1 MTEER
6 PADLVRNQTGTTEA
20 TSFATAPATPLTPG
34 TPTAEYALSS
44 HAHQEGPAPAPSTEA
59 NTSNDEQQ
67 TEYDASQDPVTPTER
82 TVQREVSS
90 HHVPVGVLD
99 PEGTAEL
106 TRKLTQ
112 TSTKPGVAGD
122 KELGEAE
129 EGQPTFDPFD
139 ERGNFDLDLFLQH
152 VFQRSDERGSKSRSM
167 GIAFKDLTVAGVGS
181 GVALSNSMSSLLL
194 EPFRAIL
201 NFRQMFNPPV
211 RRILQDFTGN
221 VKPGEM
227 LLVLGRP
234 GAGCTSFLK
243 SLASYRD
250 GFKSITGEIS
260 YEGFSHKEIDSML
273 RGDVCYIPEDDV
285 HFATLNVGQ
294 TLEFAA
300 ATRAPQARRRIAVG
314 GSGKD
319 TRKDYVNMVREVL
332 GTILG
337 LRHTFQTVVGNDLI
351 RGVSGGERK
360 RVSIAEILASR
371 AKVFLF
377 DNSSRGLDSSTAL
390 EFVRALRIATD
401 VAHATTVASIYQ
413 ASENIVKLFDKTVVI
428 YDGHIVYFGP
438 TEKAAPYFNS
448 LGFIPQDRQ
457 TTADFLVSV
466 TDPFGRRINDGYE
479 SRVPRTAIE
488 MAKVWKESEL
498 GRENE
503 AATNAYLQELKEK
516 SSRDAQREYKSIA
529 AEEHAKHVRRE
540 SKFLLSYPQQIRL
553 AIKRRAQI
561 VWGDS
566 ATQITLAFAS
576 LFQALI
582 SGSVFYSMPAN
593 SAGFFSRGGVMFFA
607 VLYNSFMALAEIP
620 NGYAQR
626 PIVIRQ
632 NRFAMLH
639 PSADALANTL
649 LDLPIRVINV
659 TVFDVLLYF
668 MTRLYFSADAFFVF
682 WSTTLLATYTMVA
695 FFRALA
701 ATCRSEALATMI
713 GGLAVIDSALYA
725 GYVIP
730 RPSMVVWW
738 KWLSYCNPLAFAFE
752 ILIANEFRNLP
763 QAPCALLIPY
773 GAEYT
778 TVSNEYKVCPTA
790 GSRPGQ
796 EFINGDDYIAASYG
810 YYWSNAGRNAGI
822 IFGFWFAFLAWYC
835 LASLYQ
841 KDPTASGGVTVFQ
854 RGKAPQAAKKATKAV
869 GDDLEENS
877 VDQEGGFSD
886 EAVHEQQAKT
896 QDLAATKIVAAKDI
910 FTWKDVTYDVLVKGN
925 KQRRLLNHVSGFI
938 RPGTMVA
945 LMGESGAGKTTLL
958 NVLAQRTSVGVVGGD
973 FTVSSRPLPRS
984 FQADTGYAQQQDVHM
999 GETTVREALVFS
1011 ALLRQPAETPKQE
1024 KLDYV
1029 EAVIQMLE
1037 MESFDNAMVGEV
1049 GAGLSVE
1056 QRKRLTIGVELAAKP
1071 ELLLFLDEPTSGLDG
1086 QSAWSI
1092 IRFLR
1097 KLADAGQAILCTVH
1111 QPSGELFCSF
1121 DRLLLLKKGGEAVYF
1136 GDIGPKASNV
1146 IQYFGERGDVKF
1158 NEGDNPAEFMLEA
1171 IGAGATA
1178 TTAQNWHQLYK
1189 ESPMAAQLER
1199 DFAAIEEESK
1209 AREVRPEDEK
1219 RGARQ
1224 YAVGTL
1230 TQLRLVV
1237 YRQMQFQHR
1246 NVTYMGAKIGLN
1258 VLAGLFIGSSFW
1270 NQGQNL
1276 SVASLQNKLFAV
1288 FMALVISTSLAQ
1300 QLQPVIINLR
1310 GIYEIRERPSK
1321 MYSWPVAVT
1330 AYLIG
1335 EIPWNLLGSTLF
1347 WAPWFWM
1354 IGFTG
1359 GDRAAFNW
1367 GLIQLFSLYWSTFAT
1382 ALAVISP
1389 NPLLASVL
1397 FSTFFSF
1404 VIIFCGVVQPPPLLP
1419 YFWRV
1424 WMFPLSPFTYLVETL
1439 VGNAVTGI
1447 PVRCEPGE
1455 LNVLRPPPGQSC
1467 DTYLGAFS
1475 TDLNALNS
1483 GAPIIATD
1491 SGYFQTL
1498 SDGLCGYCQF
1508 RDGDKFMESVSLY
1521 ARYRYRDVGILCA
1534 YIFFNVL
1541 LAYALF
1547 FFFRIGFQNRKGPS
1561 VKTKA
1566 ASAAK
1571 STADSKDVDEEKSE
1585 GPTVAKDIGLAPVS
1599 ATGQQAVKDETIDKK
1614 AVEAA

>member
-1 MTEER
+1 MTSER
-6 PADLVRNQTGTTEA
+6 PTVERSSTVASESTKYT
-20 TSFATAPATPLTPG
+20 TAPPTPLPG
-34 TPTAEYALSS
+34 TPSAENALNLDEP
-44 HAHQEGPAPAPSTEA
+44 QETIAPTPQVADGQA
-59 NTSNDEQQ
+59 
-67 TEYDASQDPVTPTER
+67 TPTTLR
-82 TVQREVSS
+82 GTRQRSS
-90 HHVPVGVLD
+90 STHSIPVGTLD
-99 PEGTAEL
+99 PDGTAEL
-106 TRKLTQ
+106 TRKLTASSARQ
-112 TSTKPGVAGD
+112 AAVARHED
-122 KELGEAE
+122 AAKVE
-129 EGQPTFDPFD
+129 EGQPTFNPFD
-139 ERGNFDLDLFLQH
+139 DKGNFDLELFLKH
-152 VFQRSDERGSKSRSM
+152 VFERSAAEKGSRPREM
-167 GIAFKDLTVAGVGS
+167 GVAFRNLSVVGVGS

-194 EPFRAIL
+194 EPFRAIM
-201 NFRQMFNPPV
+201 NIRQMFNPPL
-211 RRILQDFTGN
+211 RKILHDFTGF
-221 VKPGEM
+221 VRPGEM

-243 SLASYRD
+243 SVASYRD
-250 GFKSITGEIS
+250 GFKSISGDIS
-260 YEGFSHKEIDSML
+260 YEGFTHKTIDGTL
-273 RGDVCYIPEDDV
+273 RGDVCYVPEDDV

-300 ATRAPQARRRIAVG
+300 ATRAPQARRRIAIG
-314 GSGKD
+314 GSGD
-319 TRKDYVNMVREVL
+319 SSRSDYINMVREVL

-401 VAHATTVASIYQ
+401 VARATTIASIYQ
-413 ASENIVKLFDKTVVI
+413 AGENIVKLFDKTCVI
-428 YDGHIVYFGP
+428 YDGHVVYFGP
-438 TEKAAPYFNS
+438 TDKAAAYFNE

-466 TDPFGRRINDGYE
+466 TDPFGRRVKPGCE
-479 SRVPRTAIE
+479 KTVPRTAIE
-488 MAKVWKESEL
+488 MAKAWNESAL
-498 GRENE
+498 GRENA
-503 AATNAYLQELKEK
+503 AATDTYLKELEGK
-516 SSRDAQREYKSIA
+516 ASREAQREYKSLA
-529 AEEHAKHVRRE
+529 AEEHAKHVAKD

-566 ATQITLAFAS
+566 ATQFTLAFAS

-582 SGSVFYSMPAN
+582 TGSVFYSMPAN
-593 SAGFFSRGGVMFFA
+593 SNGFFSRGGVMFFA

-639 PSADALANTL
+639 PSTDALANTL
-649 LDLPIRVINV
+649 LDMPIRIINV
-659 TVFDVLLYF
+659 TIFDILLYF
-668 MTRLYFSADAFFVF
+668 MTKLYYSPGAFFVF

-701 ATCRSEALATMI
+701 ATCRSEAFATMI

-725 GYVIP
+725 GY
-730 RPSMVVWW
+730 
-738 KWLSYCNPLAFAFE
+738 

-763 QAPCALLIPY
+763 QAACALLIPY
-773 GAEYT
+773 GPDYT
-778 TVSNEYKVCPTA
+778 NVSSDYKVCPSA
-790 GSRPGQ
+790 GSQPGQ
-796 EFINGDDYIAASYG
+796 TFINGDRYIAQSYG
-810 YYWSNAGRNAGI
+810 YSWKNAGRNAGI
-822 IFGFWFAFLAWYC
+822 IFGFWFAFLVWYC
-835 LASLYQ
+835 LASVYQ
-841 KDPTASGGVTVFQ
+841 KDPTASGGVIVFK
-854 RGKAPQAAKKATKAV
+854 RGKEPAAIKAAAKAT
-869 GDDLEENS
+869 GDDLEKNGEEE
-877 VDQEGGFSD
+877 VID
-886 EAVHEQQAKT
+886 EDALRQHDAETGA
-896 QDLAATKIVAAKDI
+896 LAATKIVAAKDV
-910 FTWKDVTYDVLVKGN
+910 FAWRNVTYDVPIK
-925 KQRRLLNHVSGFI
+925 KDTRRLLNNVSGYI

-958 NVLAQRTSVGVVGGD
+958 NVLAQRTNVGVVGGD

-999 GETTVREALVFS
+999 AEATVREALIFS

-1037 MESFDNAMVGEV
+1037 MESFANAMVGEV

-1121 DRLLLLKKGGEAVYF
+1121 DRLLLLKKGGETVYF
-1136 GDIGPKASNV
+1136 GDIGPKAVNV
-1146 IQYFGERGDVKF
+1146 IDYFSSRGDVKF
-1158 NEGDNPAEFMLEA
+1158 SEGDNPAEFMLES

-1178 TTAQNWHQLYK
+1178 NTAYDWHKLYK
-1189 ESPMAAQLER
+1189 ESPMAQQLEK
-1199 DFAAIEEESK
+1199 DLVTINEESK
-1209 AREVRPEDEK
+1209 QREFRPEDEK

-1224 YAVGTL
+1224 YAVGTIA
-1230 TQLRLVV
+1230 QLRLVL

-1246 NVTYMGAKIGLN
+1246 NITYMAAKLGLN

-1310 GIYEIRERPSK
+1310 NLYEVRERPSK

-1330 AYLIG
+1330 AYLVG
-1335 EIPWNLLGSTLF
+1335 EIPWNVLGSTLF

-1354 IGFTG
+1354 IRFPG
-1359 GDRAAFNW
+1359 GQRAAYNW

-1404 VIIFCGVVQPPPLLP
+1404 VIVFCGVVQPPPNLP

-1424 WMFPLSPFTYLVETL
+1424 WMFPLSPFTYLVESL

-1447 PVRCEPGE
+1447 PVRCTEQE
-1455 LNVLRPPPGQSC
+1455 LNVLNPPPGQSC
-1467 DTYLGAFS
+1467 DTYLGGFS
-1475 TDLNALNS
+1475 TSLETLNS
-1483 GAPIIATD
+1483 GGAVNAVD

-1498 SDGLCGYCQF
+1498 PNGQCGYCQF
-1508 RDGDKFMESVSLY
+1508 RDGDRFLASVSLD
-1521 ARYRYRDVGILCA
+1521 AKFRFRDVGILAA
-1534 YIFFNVL
+1534 YIVFNLL
-1541 LAYALF
+1541 LAYVLF
-1547 FFFRIGFQNRKGPS
+1547 FFFRIGFKNRKGPS
-1561 VKTKA
+1561 VKVER
-1566 ASAAK
+1566 
-1571 STADSKDVDEEKSE
+1571 STATAPSSSSEGEEKRTADTDSSSDEAQTPRAE
-1585 GPTVAKDIGLAPVS
+1585 GPTHSKDIALAPVS
-1599 ATGQQAVKDETIDKK
+1599 AMGQQSAQEDTPDAKAKK
-1614 AVEAA
+1614 GL